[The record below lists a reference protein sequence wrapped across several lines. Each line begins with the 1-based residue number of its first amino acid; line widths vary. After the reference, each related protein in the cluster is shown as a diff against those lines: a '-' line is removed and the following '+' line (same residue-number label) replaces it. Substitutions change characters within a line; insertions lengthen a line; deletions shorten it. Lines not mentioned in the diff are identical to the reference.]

1 MQTAT
6 TITEIMQVLFA
17 HQKDDAM
24 SQATY
29 PQLASTWKRLHHFS
43 HLQSLASWDRMSMM
57 PSAGNAARANAMA
70 EMDGLLHGIRTDPQ
84 LKTQLAAAEQEPL
97 DQFERANLREIR
109 RDWRTANALPAA
121 LVQAQSMANARCEH
135 AWRTQRP
142 ANDWPG
148 FLANFREVLRC
159 SREQARLL
167 SEETGL
173 RPYDALMDYYEPG
186 MTSAQLDVLFGD
198 LLTWLPDLV
207 RKVRAKQATQKV
219 IAPRGP
225 FLRQAQYAVGLQA
238 MKLLGFDF
246 EAGRLD
252 ESAHPFCGGVPE
264 DTRLTTR
271 YREDDFVGSLM
282 GTIHETGHGRYE
294 QNLPRDW
301 LGQPVAWAR
310 SAGIHES
317 QSLSFEMQIG
327 LSRAFVGL
335 MAPHLR
341 AQFGDQPALEADNLY
356 QHLIRVQ
363 PSFIRVDAD
372 ELTYPLHVILR
383 YRIERDLIEGRI
395 EADDIPGLWDQ
406 AMAELLDV
414 DTRGNFTNGCM
425 QDVHWGE
432 GLFGYFPSY
441 TLGAMYAAQWFASI
455 RKQVP
460 DLDTQI
466 AGGNLAPA
474 FDWLKA
480 NIWSQG
486 SRWTTDELVTRATGT
501 TLDTAHYR
509 RHLTSRYLEA

>member
-1 MQTAT
+1 MEQPMRQTAYQELST
-6 TITEIMQVLFA
+6 
-17 HQKDDAM
+17 
-24 SQATY
+24 
-29 PQLASTWKRLHHFS
+29 TWKRLHHFS
-43 HLQSLASWDRMSMM
+43 HLQALAGWDRMSMM
-57 PSAGNAARANAMA
+57 PSSGNDARSNAMA
-70 EMDGLLHGIRTDPQ
+70 EMDGLLHSIRTNPE
-84 LKTQLAAAEQEPL
+84 LKSFLDSAEREGL
-97 DQFERANLREIR
+97 GDMERANLREIR

-121 LVQAQSMANARCEH
+121 LVQKQSMANAKCEH

-148 FLANFREVLRC
+148 FLANFRDVLKC
-159 SREQARLL
+159 SREQATFLANE
-167 SEETGL
+167 SGL
-173 RPYDALMDYYEPG
+173 KPYDALMDYYEPG
-186 MTSAQLDVLFGD
+186 MTSEKLDVLFGD

-207 RKVRAKQATQKV
+207 RKVRDKQAQQNI
-219 IAPRGP
+219 IAPKGP
-225 FLRQAQYAVGLQA
+225 FARSAQYAVGLEA

-246 EAGRLD
+246 NAGRLD

-294 QNLPRDW
+294 QNLPRDL

-327 LSRAFVGL
+327 LSRSFVGL
-335 MAPHLR
+335 LAPHITKHLGVQQ
-341 AQFGDQPALEADNLY
+341 AFEPENLY

-395 EADDIPGLWDQ
+395 EADDIPALWDK

-425 QDVHWGE
+425 QDVHWSE

-441 TLGAMYAAQWFASI
+441 TLGAMYAAQWFAAI
-455 RKQVP
+455 RRAVP
-460 DLDTQI
+460 DLDARMA
-466 AGGNLAPA
+466 AGDLAPA
-474 FDWLKA
+474 LDWLKT
-480 NIWSQG
+480 NVWEQG
-486 SRWTTDELVTRATGT
+486 SLWTTDELVTRATGSM
-501 TLDTAHYR
+501 LDARYYR
-509 RHLTSRYLEA
+509 RHLETRYLA

>member
-1 MQTAT
+1 
-6 TITEIMQVLFA
+6 
-17 HQKDDAM
+17 M
-24 SQATY
+24 SQSAYQELST
-29 PQLASTWKRLHHFS
+29 TWKRLHHFG
-43 HLQSLASWDRMSMM
+43 HLQALAGWDRMSMM
-57 PSAGNAARANAMA
+57 PASGNDARANAMA
-70 EMDGLLHGIRTDPQ
+70 EMDGLLHSIRTNPQ
-84 LKTQLAAAEQEPL
+84 LEVFLDHAEREAL
-97 DQFERANLREIR
+97 DDAQRANLREIR

-121 LVQAQSMANARCEH
+121 LVQKQSMANAKCEH

-148 FLANFREVLRC
+148 FLTNFREVLKC
-159 SREQARLL
+159 SREQATFL
-167 SEETGL
+167 SNQSGL
-173 RPYDALMDYYEPG
+173 KPYDALMDYYEPG
-186 MTSAQLDVLFGD
+186 MTSEKLDVLFGD

-207 RKVRAKQATQKV
+207 RKVRVKQAQQNV
-219 IAPRGP
+219 IAPKGP
-225 FLRQAQYAVGLQA
+225 FSRSAQYALGLEA

-246 EAGRLD
+246 SAGRLD

-294 QNLPRDW
+294 QNLPRNL

-335 MAPHLR
+335 IVPHIVK
-341 AQFGDQPALEADNLY
+341 QFGAQPAFDPDNLY

-395 EADDIPGLWDQ
+395 EAEDIPALWDA
-406 AMAELLDV
+406 AMADFLDV
-414 DTRGNFTNGCM
+414 DTRGNYTNGCM
-425 QDVHWGE
+425 QDVHWSE

-441 TLGAMYAAQWFASI
+441 TLGAMYAAQWFAAI
-455 RKQVP
+455 RRAVP
-460 DLDTQI
+460 DLDTQM
-466 AGGNLAPA
+466 AAGNLAPA
-474 FDWLKA
+474 LDWLKT
-480 NIWSQG
+480 NVWEQG
-486 SRWTTDELVTRATGT
+486 SRWTTDELVTRATGSA
-501 TLDTAHYR
+501 LDPAHYR
-509 RHLTSRYLEA
+509 RHLESRYLA